1 MESLKTGTVE
11 IRQHVETTPTVS
23 KNFVVGTILCAKH
36 LIEQYRQYNRVEHIT
51 TFIVVGHHNVFKFIG
66 KKYLSICDPSDFTAH
81 SDEQVVDAPAVISYL
96 RLQAQKYLGGLIQE
110 IEEGVFDD

>member
-1 MESLKTGTVE
+1 MESLKTGMVE

-36 LIEQYRQYNRVEHIT
+36 QMEHYREYNRLDNIG
-51 TFIVVGHHNVFKFIG
+51 TFIVIGHHNVFKFIG
-66 KKYLSICDPSDFTAH
+66 KKYLSVCDPGDFTAH
-81 SDEQVVDAPAVISYL
+81 SDEHVVDDPAVISYL
-96 RLQAQKYLGGLIQE
+96 REQAQKHLGSLIQE

>member
-36 LIEQYRQYNRVEHIT
+36 QMEQFQLYDRLDVIG
-51 TFIVVGHHNVFKFIG
+51 TFIVIGHHNVFKFIG
-66 KKYLSICDPSDFTAH
+66 KKYLSVCAPSDFTAH
-81 SDEQVVDAPAVISYL
+81 SDEQVVDDPRVISYL
-96 RLQAQKYLGGLIQE
+96 RIRAQKYLGGLIQE

>member
-23 KNFVVGTILCAKH
+23 KNLVVGTILCAKH
-36 LIEQYRQYNRVEHIT
+36 QMEHYRQYKRVDNIS
-51 TFIVVGHHNVFKFIG
+51 TFIVIGHHNVFKFIG
-66 KKYLSICDPSDFTAH
+66 DKYLSICDPGDFTAH
-81 SDEQVVDAPAVISYL
+81 SDEQVVDDPAVISYL